1 MRYLLILGG
10 LYLGAGGLLVACSGS
25 SGGGG
30 GAAKACDVVGA
41 TESCSCPGGAMG
53 ERVCGDD
60 MAFGGCLGCPDVDAA
75 MPFDG
80 RCFRCLDDDPYALLC
95 GPDDTVEQSDGNTA
109 CVDGSS
115 VTACSTLADCCE
127 AFRRTTGVAET
138 CGGCLS
144 PFTGTNCDECA
155 ARFAGPECD
164 QCAEG
169 FTGDGCET
177 PSTGNTPVGLN
188 AETAAAAVNTYAEIA
203 YATYSD
209 SLITA
214 QALDQAITAF
224 VDAPSAAGLE
234 AAKNAWLAARDR
246 YLETEV
252 YRFYEGPIDNAEG
265 PEGLLNAWPMDEA
278 YVDYV
283 EGDCCSGIINDT
295 SVAITAE
302 ELEGLN
308 EAGKDDNIATGYHAI
323 EFLLWGQD
331 LDDAGPGARPFT
343 DYLTDGNG
351 TAANQ
356 DRRGLYLRTVS
367 TMLVGHLEM
376 LKNAWAP
383 DADNYRAS
391 FVAADPQEGIRRIMT
406 GMIILAGFETGGER
420 VQAALTSGDKEDEH
434 SCFSDNTHRDMIQ
447 DVQGIVNVFKGTYGS
462 ITGTGIK
469 DVIEASDAAL
479 AAEITGKLSEALAAA
494 NALPVPFDQAI
505 ATTNTEGR
513 AIVETLVT
521 KLRSAE
527 SSLESAFTLFGLE
540 IPVAE

>member
-1 MRYLLILGG
+1 MVKSLKVIAILASA
-10 LYLGAGGLLVACSGS
+10 LAFVACGS
-25 SGGGG
+25 DS
-30 GAAKACDVVGA
+30 
-41 TESCSCPGGAMG
+41 
-53 ERVCGDD
+53 
-60 MAFGGCLGCPDVDAA
+60 
-75 MPFDG
+75 
-80 RCFRCLDDDPYALLC
+80 
-95 GPDDTVEQSDGNTA
+95 SDSNA
-109 CVDGSS
+109 P
-115 VTACSTLADCCE
+115 A
-127 AFRRTTGVAET
+127 
-138 CGGCLS
+138 
-144 PFTGTNCDECA
+144 
-155 ARFAGPECD
+155 
-164 QCAEG
+164 
-169 FTGDGCET
+169 
-177 PSTGNTPVGLN
+177 GLN

-214 QALDQAITAF
+214 QALDQAIIAF
-224 VDAPSAAGLE
+224 VDAPSVDGLE
-234 AAKNAWLAARDR
+234 AAKTAWLAAREP
-246 YLETEV
+246 YLQTEV
-252 YRFYEGPIDNAEG
+252 YRFYEGPIDDAEG

-283 EGDCCSGIINDT
+283 EGDGGESSGIINDT
-295 SVAITAE
+295 TVDITAAA
-302 ELEGLN
+302 LEGLN
-308 EAGKDDNIATGYHAI
+308 EEGKDDNIATGYHAI

-331 LDDAGPGARPFT
+331 LDDAGPGARPHT
-343 DYLTDGNG
+343 DYVTDGTG
-351 TAANQ
+351 TTANQ
-356 DRRGLYLRTVS
+356 DRRGLYLKTVS
-367 TMLVGHLEM
+367 TLLVGHLEM